1 MPLLTTPE
9 AIRKHMNA
17 MRADPKH
24 PYNSIRDDQEHRE
37 AVDEMRRCYEAL
49 EWHQSRGQ
57 VPGDGETI
65 ILG

>member
-1 MPLLTTPE
+1 MD
-9 AIRKHMNA
+9 A